1 MASQHRRHI
10 AFRRLHESLVDL
22 VALMNLP
29 QRDEA
34 LMAEA
39 GIDLDRSLFKLIVGI
54 RRFGPIGVVELA
66 ERAGRDHTTVSRQVA
81 KLAELGLIERRP
93 NPADRRVKEA
103 VITSAGRRVTDALE
117 AARQRLVGS
126 AFAEWSDQ
134 DLVQF
139 EQLMRRCVDDM
150 LAMSAADKEEGG
162 Q

>member
-1 MASQHRRHI
+1 MASRHRRHI

-22 VALMNLP
+22 IALINLP

-39 GIDLDRSLFKLIVGI
+39 GLDLDRALFKLIVGI
-54 RRFGPIGVVELA
+54 QRFGPIGVVELA

-81 KLAELGLIERRP
+81 KLVELGLVERRP
-93 NPADRRVKEA
+93 SPTDRRVKE
-103 VITSAGRRVTDALE
+103 VMITSAGRRITDALE
-117 AARQRLVGS
+117 AARQRLFDS

-134 DLVQF
+134 DLIQF

-150 LAMSAADKEEGG
+150 LAMSAADKEESGR
-162 Q
+162 